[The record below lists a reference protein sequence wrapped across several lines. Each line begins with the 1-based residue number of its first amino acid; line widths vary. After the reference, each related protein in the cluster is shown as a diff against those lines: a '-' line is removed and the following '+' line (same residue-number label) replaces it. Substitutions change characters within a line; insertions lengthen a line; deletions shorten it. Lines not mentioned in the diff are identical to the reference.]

1 MYYIVG
7 SFIDEPGKIEM
18 VESKD
23 EGLKFLQEQLNG
35 GKEIFFVVVDPCDQ
49 ENFKI
54 AQIFEAKQTKHEG
67 HESFIVLRDRNIEYL
82 RSVSPKLN
90 FIAVSKDGL
99 QRTLQGVIEKWHE
112 RAISL
117 A

>member
-1 MYYIVG
+1 
-7 SFIDEPGKIEM
+7 M
-18 VESKD
+18 VESSILKN

-49 ENFKI
+49 EKFKI
-54 AQIFEAKQTKHEG
+54 TKIFEAKEIKHEG
-67 HESFIVLRDRNIEYL
+67 HESFLVLRDRNIEYL
-82 RSVSPKLN
+82 RGVSPKLN
-90 FIAVSKDGL
+90 FVAVSKDGL
-99 QRTLQGVIEKWHE
+99 QKALQGVIEKWHE